1 MTAMRNFIEGYLAD
15 PAQAISEAR
24 LGARQRF
31 WYDEFDDEM
40 IYNEIAS
47 PEFHLYEEII
57 MADDKQN
64 FSHAGSLVSVA

>member
-31 WYDEFDDEM
+31 WYDEFDDDM
-40 IYNEIAS
+40 IYKEIAT
-47 PEFHLYEEII
+47 PEFRLYQEVV
-57 MADDKQN
+57 MADESEN
-64 FSHAGSLVSVA
+64 FSRVSSLVSVA

>member
-1 MTAMRNFIEGYLAD
+1 MTAIHDFIEGYLSD
-15 PAQAISEAR
+15 PAQAVSDARNEAD
-24 LGARQRF
+24 QRF

-47 PEFHLYEEII
+47 PEFHLYEEIV

-64 FSHAGSLVSVA
+64 FSHACRMVSVA